1 MRRRRQPICINL
13 TLGGDMEEVQ
23 RKKTRAELA
32 RERANALDVELE
44 QALGQDVDTT
54 GLQELAKQRAS
65 ASERALMTALAAQA
79 AGEQFAPLQKAL
91 LSQASDLGGPL
102 KVGSAVIQDGMVT
115 RDPYASTER
124 RLQAMDMRAR
134 RAASAADQAEGQEER
149 LDAQAQARR
158 DRTEASREASRDRAS
173 LAMTLAGM
181 RSADK
186 EADRAR
192 GRQLSW
198 SAVQDFSK
206 QAGMADAM
214 TGLANSFKDSYSS
227 NYGLGNVQNAL
238 GRLGLSN
245 EDQANWWQ
253 QYAEQRNLIRN
264 QLFGSALTAAEQ
276 RAFDEANITPNM
288 DPKQVRLRLGQQAE
302 AAQRAYGRLRDSAA
316 GSGFDVSGVPGLQTS
331 SSGLTSNG
339 GADNSRAG
347 SAGGVMRFDKNGRRI
362 D

>member
-1 MRRRRQPICINL
+1 ME
-13 TLGGDMEEVQ
+13 TL
-23 RKKTRAELA
+23 RKKTRAEIA

-44 QALGQDVDTT
+44 QALVQDVDTE
-54 GLQELAKQRAS
+54 GLQELAKQRAT
-65 ASERALMTALAAQA
+65 ASDRALLTALAAQA
-79 AGEQFAPLQKAL
+79 AGDQFAPLQKAL

-102 KVGSAVIQDGMVT
+102 KVGSAVIQGGAVT
-115 RDPYASTER
+115 RDPYAANER
-124 RLQAMDMRAR
+124 RLQALDMRAR
-134 RAASAADQAEGQEER
+134 RAFTAADQAEGQEER
-149 LDAQAQARR
+149 LAAQLQAQRERA
-158 DRTEASREASRDRAS
+158 TEAADRARESARDRAS
-173 LAMTLAGM
+173 LALTLAGM

-186 EADRAR
+186 EAERAR
-192 GRQLSW
+192 GRQLNW
-198 SAVQDFSK
+198 NAVQDFAK

-214 TGLANSFKDSYSS
+214 TGLAGSFKDSYSS

-245 EDQANWWQ
+245 EDQSNWWQ

-302 AAQRAYGRLRDSAA
+302 AAQRAYNRLRDAAA

-331 SSGLTSNG
+331 SSGLTNIG

-347 SAGGVMRFDKNGRRI
+347 SAGGAGNVMRFDKNGRRI